1 MQEESIYNLVPKE
14 YVPPPKE
21 AKYKSK
27 FPANLP
33 PTGSTFCHKTTSKPG
48 VYHFLFRFLIFQ
60 ESWLKILELILTME
74 KLRLWDISKVSKQ

>member
-1 MQEESIYNLVPKE
+1 MNYMFLYYVISYKNNMQQESIYNLIPKE

-27 FPANLP
+27 YPSNLP

-48 VYHFLFRFLIFQ
+48 VSYF
-60 ESWLKILELILTME
+60 
-74 KLRLWDISKVSKQ
+74 